1 MLFHTVSLNQQE
13 PVSNHL
19 GLCEQRIQYSK
30 IMAQSGPSHLYTNCL
45 CSSCTRENVG
55 LFHVQLPHFFI
66 LWISLKSSLFNV

>member
-13 PVSNHL
+13 PLSNHL

-30 IMAQSGPSHLYTNCL
+30 IMAQSGPSHLYSNCL

-55 LFHVQLPHFFI
+55 LLHVQLPHFFYPLDFSEI
-66 LWISLKSSLFNV
+66 FSF